1 MFQALLAPFDLWL
14 GHFENSKLMFK
25 TLKLELGREMIR
37 QQGKVK
43 KEEGIIRFISDS
55 IYFPKDFD

>member
-1 MFQALLAPFDLWL
+1 MFQALLVPFDLWM
-14 GHFENSKLMFK
+14 GHFENRKLMFK

-55 IYFPKDFD
+55 FYLPKDFD

>member
-1 MFQALLAPFDLWL
+1 M
-14 GHFENSKLMFK
+14 GHLENRKLMFK

-43 KEEGIIRFISDS
+43 KEDGMIRFTSDS

>member
-1 MFQALLAPFDLWL
+1 
-14 GHFENSKLMFK
+14 MFK
-25 TLKLELGREMIR
+25 TLKLELGRETIR

-55 IYFPKDFD
+55 FYLPKDFN